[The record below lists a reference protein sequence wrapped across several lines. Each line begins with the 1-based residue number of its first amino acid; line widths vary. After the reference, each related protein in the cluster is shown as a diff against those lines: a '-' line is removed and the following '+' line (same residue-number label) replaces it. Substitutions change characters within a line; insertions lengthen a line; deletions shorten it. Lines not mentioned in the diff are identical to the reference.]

1 MKNEKW
7 AVLGDGIFHF
17 AFFILYF
24 PLGLADLFATV
35 PPRAAC

>member
-1 MKNEKW
+1 MKNEEW
-7 AVLGDGIFHF
+7 VVFGDAILHF
-17 AFFILYF
+17 AFFILHF